1 MRHLLIL
8 LFSLTV
14 GTSIA
19 QKKKTVT
26 PNQPLQG
33 IDTTLERVL
42 LELKAPGMAVAVV
55 HKNQIVLSKGY
66 GFSDWENKIPVTDET
81 PFAIGSCT
89 KAFTAALM
97 GVLDKEGKLNLDEKV
112 RKYLPELT
120 FFNDEMNQYTT
131 VRDVITHR
139 TGLPRHDYSWYGFP
153 SKSRDSLLKRIQ
165 YQEPTFGLRQRWQ
178 YNNFMYLVQGMISE
192 KLMGKTWE
200 ENVKNHLLD
209 PLNMKH
215 TYFSVNQ
222 LSKDPKGARGY
233 QVWKDSIIEKMPYYD
248 IDAMGPAGSI
258 ISNVKNLSNWLQL
271 WIYGGKWNDKE
282 VLPTTYIQEAIS
294 AQSIISAGLPGKEK
308 PELHFSTYGFG
319 WFMSS
324 YKGHYRVEHGGNI
337 DGFSA
342 NIAFF
347 PSDSLGI
354 IVLTNQNG
362 SSVNNIVRNILAD
375 RMLGLKQHDWLG
387 EKLEADKKAKESA
400 KAVQSTISSN
410 KKERTTT
417 SHPLSAFDGLYSH
430 PGYGT
435 IDVAFRNDSL
445 HISFGKHN
453 DWLKHV
459 HYNIFQ
465 PFTKHPTR
473 GIDTAENSPA
483 RVHFTMN
490 DAGDIDGLMLQL
502 EPTLEALKWKR
513 QVRAVAISADNLK
526 KYEGIYEFAPGAEA
540 KFYLKNNILFA
551 FIAGQPEYELVPSGK
566 NKFALKVLN
575 GFYTEFEMDKEGNP
589 TSVSFIQPNGTFK
602 AKKKK

>member
-8 LFSLTV
+8 LFTLTV
-14 GTSIA
+14 GSSFA

-26 PNQPLQG
+26 PNEPLHG
-33 IDTTLERVL
+33 IDTALERVL
-42 LELKAPGMAVAVV
+42 RELKAPGMAVTVV

-66 GFSDWENKIPVTDET
+66 GYSDWENKIPVTNET

-97 GVLDKEGKLNLDEKV
+97 GVLDKEGKLKLDEKV

-165 YQEPTFGLRQRWQ
+165 FQEPTFGLRQRWQ

-209 PLNMKH
+209 PLQMKQ

-233 QVWKDSIIEKMPYYD
+233 QVWKDSLIEKMPYYD

-258 ISNVKNLSNWLQL
+258 ISNVKDLSNWLQL

-282 VLPTTYIQEAIS
+282 VLPTTYVQEAMS

-362 SSVNNIVRNILAD
+362 SSVNSIVRNMLAD

-387 EKLEADKKAKESA
+387 EKLDADKKAKESA
-400 KAVQSTISSN
+400 KAVQSTVSSN
-410 KKERTTT
+410 KKEGTKT

-435 IDVAFRNDSL
+435 IDVAYKNDSL
-445 HISFGKHN
+445 NISFGKHN

-465 PFTKHPTR
+465 PFTKHPIR
-473 GIDTAENSPA
+473 GIDTSENSPA
-483 RVHFTMN
+483 RIHFTMN
-490 DAGDIDGLMLQL
+490 DAGDIDGLLLQL

-513 QVRAVAISADNLK
+513 QVRAVAVSADNLK
-526 KYEGIYEFAPGAEA
+526 KFEGTFEFAPGAEA
-540 KFYLKNNILFA
+540 KFYLKNNVLFA
-551 FIAGQPEYELVPSGK
+551 FIAGQPEYELVPAGN

-575 GFYTEFEMDKEGNP
+575 GFYTEFEMDKDGNGIA
-589 TSVSFIQPNGTFK
+589 VSFIQPNGTFK